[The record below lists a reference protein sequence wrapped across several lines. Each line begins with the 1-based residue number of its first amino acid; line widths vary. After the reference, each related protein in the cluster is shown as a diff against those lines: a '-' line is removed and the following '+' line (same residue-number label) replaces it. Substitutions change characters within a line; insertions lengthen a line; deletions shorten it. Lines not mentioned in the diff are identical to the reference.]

1 MPVRIVSLA
10 AHSGTGKTT
19 LAEALLHRSGAISRV
34 GRVEDGT
41 TQSDHTEEEHAHG
54 FSIKTGV
61 LRFKHRDTDI
71 TVLDTPG
78 FADFV
83 REIRGGMRASDSA
96 VILVSGTGGVEVGTE
111 RVWAHADN
119 LGMPRIV
126 AVTKMDRER
135 AHYLATLAELRASL
149 PGPIVPAFIPDGE
162 GPDFRGVINVL
173 TAHPDEYSG
182 ETRHALEEARS
193 TLVDAIVE
201 TDDDLMNRY
210 LEGEDISQDE
220 LVRAFYAGVHAGKI
234 YPAIP
239 ISATT
244 QTGIPELMD
253 LMVDGLRSAQE
264 RGELTGID
272 GQTRAPT
279 PDAPFSARVWRMSID
294 PYVGKIAYLRVWS
307 GTLKAG
313 DTIRNTTRDV
323 DLKPAHLYVMNG
335 KDLTEVPELT
345 AGMIGVITKNDQ
357 LHTGDT
363 LADPQH
369 PIQYDP
375 LNLPDVVYTV
385 ALHPKTRQDEDRI
398 GDAIAKLLEEDPTL
412 HYGREPQ
419 TGEMLLGGMGEMHT
433 NIAVEKLA
441 ALGVNVTVTP
451 PQIPYRETI
460 RAKAKAQGKHKKQ
473 SGGHGQYGD
482 CHLQVEPGQGYHFK
496 SAIVGGAI
504 PGKYIPS
511 IEKGVQD
518 TMEKGALAGYPLQDV
533 HFTVLDGS
541 YHEVDSSD
549 MAFRTAGSLAARAAL
564 EQARPVLLEPVMLLK
579 VRAPAQYTGDIM
591 GDLQGRR
598 ARVQG
603 MEPDGT
609 VFTISAIVPQSELQ
623 TYNADLR
630 SMTGDRG
637 AYSLKPHGYQEVPE
651 HLAKKVVEE
660 RKAQLTAQN

>member
-1 MPVRIVSLA
+1 M
-10 AHSGTGKTT
+10 
-19 LAEALLHRSGAISRV
+19 
-34 GRVEDGT
+34 
-41 TQSDHTEEEHAHG
+41 
-54 FSIKTGV
+54 
-61 LRFKHRDTDI
+61 
-71 TVLDTPG
+71 
-78 FADFV
+78 
-83 REIRGGMRASDSA
+83 
-96 VILVSGTGGVEVGTE
+96 
-111 RVWAHADN
+111 
-119 LGMPRIV
+119 
-126 AVTKMDRER
+126 
-135 AHYLATLAELRASL
+135 
-149 PGPIVPAFIPDGE
+149 
-162 GPDFRGVINVL
+162 
-173 TAHPDEYSG
+173 
-182 ETRHALEEARS
+182 
-193 TLVDAIVE
+193 
-201 TDDDLMNRY
+201 
-210 LEGEDISQDE
+210 
-220 LVRAFYAGVHAGKI
+220 
-234 YPAIP
+234 
-239 ISATT
+239 
-244 QTGIPELMD
+244 
-253 LMVDGLRSAQE
+253 
-264 RGELTGID
+264 
-272 GQTRAPT
+272 
-279 PDAPFSARVWRMSID
+279 
-294 PYVGKIAYLRVWS
+294 
-307 GTLKAG
+307 
-313 DTIRNTTRDV
+313 
-323 DLKPAHLYVMNG
+323 
-335 KDLTEVPELT
+335 
-345 AGMIGVITKNDQ
+345 
-357 LHTGDT
+357 
-363 LADPQH
+363 
-369 PIQYDP
+369 
-375 LNLPDVVYTV
+375 YTV

-398 GDAIAKLLEEDPTL
+398 GDAVAKLLEEDPTH

-482 CHLQVEPGQGYHFK
+482 CHLQVEPGQGYNFK
-496 SAIVGGAI
+496 SAVVGGAI

-637 AYSLKPHGYQEVPE
+637 AYSLKPQGYQEVPE

-660 RKAQLTAQN
+660 RRVQLAAQS